1 MSVSLSASP
10 PGTVT
15 QRAPAGACDCH
26 IHIVP
31 PQSQYPFSPDRSYT
45 PRTALLSDLKRMHGR
60 IGIERFVIVTPS
72 TYGTDNQVTLD
83 VIAEHGV
90 ASTRGVAVIDMGIS
104 DAGLERLH
112 QGGVRGIRI
121 NMEVR
126 KETDPQVG
134 MQRLREAAKRIAGL
148 GWHIQA
154 NVRLS
159 VIQALAD
166 DLAALPVILVF
177 DHYGHA
183 KGELGVIQQ
192 GFRDMLELLRSGRA
206 YVKLSAPYQ
215 AGTAP
220 EYHDLTALALA
231 CVEAN
236 RERVLWGSNWPHPD
250 LRPIPGYTG
259 QDPRP
264 YREVD
269 DDAAFNFVARW
280 APDAALRQALF
291 TDNPARLYDF

>member
-1 MSVSLSASP
+1 MSANPSSSVPL
-10 PGTVT
+10 
-15 QRAPAGACDCH
+15 RAPAGACDCH
-26 IHIVP
+26 IHIIP
-31 PQSQYPFSPDRSYT
+31 PPSQFPFSPDRSYT
-45 PRTALLSDLKRMHGR
+45 PQTALLADLVNMHQR

-72 TYGTDNQVTLD
+72 TYGTDNAVTLA
-83 VIAEHGV
+83 VIQEHGL
-90 ASTRGVAVIDMGIS
+90 ARTRGVAVIDMGIS
-104 DAGLERLH
+104 DAELERLH

-126 KETDPQVG
+126 KEADPQVG
-134 MQRLREAAKRIAGL
+134 MQRLREAATRIAGL

-159 VIQALAD
+159 VIEALAD
-166 DLAALPVILVF
+166 DLAALPVTLVF

-183 KGELGVIQQ
+183 RAELGVTQP
-192 GFRDMLELLRSGRA
+192 GFRQMLALLRGGRA

-220 EYHDLTALALA
+220 EYPELAALAQA

-236 RERVLWGSNWPHPD
+236 RDRVLWGSNWPHPD
-250 LRPIPGYTG
+250 LRAIPGYTVME
-259 QDPRP
+259 PRP

-269 DDAAFNFVARW
+269 DAAAFNFVARW

-291 TDNPARLYDF
+291 TDNHARLYDF